1 MDKMLINF
9 ELIVSLKGEI
19 FRVNLNYLDKGDL
32 ESINELAYDLGIEEY
47 LTYYD
52 LDDIYNSEYDRIKEI
67 YNQWCIDIME
77 IFEKVRDELN
87 GRLN

>member
-9 ELIVSLKGEI
+9 ELIITLKREI

-32 ESINELAYDLGIEEY
+32 EGINELAYDLGIEEY

-52 LDDIYNSEYDRIKEI
+52 LDDIYNSEYDKIKEI
-67 YNQWCIDIME
+67 YNQWCMDIME
-77 IFEKVRDELN
+77 IFEKVRNKLN
-87 GRLN
+87 ERLN